1 MSPWKTNS
9 LKGDVAPV
17 MSDNELAQDKKAL
30 AVSIHTVFATDIVTI
45 DLEVMSFN
53 VLRASGDATTEQ

>member
-9 LKGDVAPV
+9 LKGDVALV
-17 MSDNELAQDKKAL
+17 VSHDEQAQDKKAL
-30 AVSIHTVFATDIVTI
+30 TVSIHTVFATDIVTI
-45 DLEVMSFN
+45 DIEVMSLN

>member
-1 MSPWKTNS
+1 MSTWKTNS

-17 MSDNELAQDKKAL
+17 VSHNDLAQDKKAL

-45 DLEVMSFN
+45 N
-53 VLRASGDATTEQ
+53 VIQRLAGQR